1 MAEFTF
7 APLTPA
13 SFLDRSAAVFA
24 DRVAVVDGGRTFTYR
39 EMSDRCRRLTG
50 ALAAMG
56 VGHEDR
62 VAALCTNSHVM
73 LELHH
78 AVPMR
83 GAALVSVNI
92 RLSPAEM
99 AEIIR
104 HSGASLLVATHEFA
118 DLGGRLADELDLALV
133 IAGGSGDSYEAW
145 LADADAVV
153 VSFPKAGRTFVRAML
168 ARLFQLKF
176 GIDERRLLDFPSLR
190 RAARGVPRLLFVHGG
205 DAMR

>member
-1 MAEFTF
+1 MDGIDMAEFTF

-13 SFLDRSAAVFA
+13 SFLDRAAAVFA
-24 DRVAVVDGGRTFTYR
+24 GRTAIVDGERRFTYR
-39 EMSDRCRRLTG
+39 DMSGRSRRLAG
-50 ALAAMG
+50 ALAALG

-104 HSGASLLVATHEFA
+104 HSGASLLVATHEYA
-118 DLGGRLADELDLALV
+118 DLGGRLAGELDLPLV
-133 IAGGSGDSYEAW
+133 IAGGPGDDYEAW
-145 LADADAVV
+145 LTDAD
-153 VSFPKAGRTFVRAML
+153 
-168 ARLFQLKF
+168 
-176 GIDERRLLDFPSLR
+176 
-190 RAARGVPRLLFVHGG
+190 
-205 DAMR
+205 